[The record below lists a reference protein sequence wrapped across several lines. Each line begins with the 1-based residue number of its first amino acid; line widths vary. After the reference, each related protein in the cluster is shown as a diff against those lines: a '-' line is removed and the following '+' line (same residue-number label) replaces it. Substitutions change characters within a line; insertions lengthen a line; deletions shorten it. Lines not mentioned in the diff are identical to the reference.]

1 MISAHFSMPFTA
13 VQRDMIVEFMVG
25 LVNQIAGDQEGQDI
39 RQRHGVQHTVQPENR
54 GSSRAKPTPNTTS
67 RTMER
72 AVDSAVMPTT
82 MEMTIWKNFI
92 TMPTTAIGIGYY
104 LKTKTA

>member
-1 MISAHFSMPFTA
+1 
-13 VQRDMIVEFMVG
+13 
-25 LVNQIAGDQEGQDI
+25 
-39 RQRHGVQHTVQPENR
+39 
-54 GSSRAKPTPNTTS
+54 
-67 RTMER
+67 MER